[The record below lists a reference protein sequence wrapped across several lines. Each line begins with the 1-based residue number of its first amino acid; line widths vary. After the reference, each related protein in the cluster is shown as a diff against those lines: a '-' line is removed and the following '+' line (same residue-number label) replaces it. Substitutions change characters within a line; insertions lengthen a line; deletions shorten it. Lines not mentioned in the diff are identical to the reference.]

1 MGKALKGIT
10 IEIGGDTTKL
20 GNALKDVDTQT
31 RSLQK
36 ELKGVNTL
44 LKYDPSNV
52 TLIKQKQDLLSQSI
66 QRTKEK
72 LDTLKNAQQQVQAQ
86 FERGEITEQQYRDF
100 QREIAATEQRLESLE
115 REARNFGTTVD
126 ASLISA
132 KENLADFGSKCTNAG
147 QALLPVTAA
156 ITGVGAVSV
165 KTAADFESSMS
176 NVEAISGATGDD
188 LKALE
193 QKAKEMGASTSK
205 SAKESADALS

>member
-1 MGKALKGIT
+1 MGRALKGIT

-132 KENLADFGSKCTNAG
+132 KENLANFGSKFKNAG